1 MKIIPNLT
9 TTYKMLYWL
18 LEKPEEEIVD
28 EIEIEILNA
37 WSAM

>member
-1 MKIIPNLT
+1 MKIIPDLA

-18 LEKPEEEIVD
+18 FGKPEEDIVD